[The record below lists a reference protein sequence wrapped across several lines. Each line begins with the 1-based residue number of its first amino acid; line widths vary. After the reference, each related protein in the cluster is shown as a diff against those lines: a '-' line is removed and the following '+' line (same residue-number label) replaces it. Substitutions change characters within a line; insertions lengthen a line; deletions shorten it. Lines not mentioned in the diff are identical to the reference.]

1 MIEAARLTEIL
12 GAPVHRVDR
21 CGGGAAGTVWRVHLR
36 DGATVIAKQARGL
49 DVEARSLSVLAERS
63 RLTVPRVIRAEP
75 DLLVMADLGDSGQID
90 AHAEH
95 HAAELLADLH
105 DRLAP
110 DGRFGLDFDNLIGPL
125 DQPNTPTASWV
136 EFFRERRL
144 LAMAEA
150 AGAEGVLPRSL
161 HARTRT
167 LADRLGELIPDR
179 PPAALIHGDVWGGNV
194 IARDGSIAGFIDP
207 APYHAHAEM
216 ELAFITMFGTFGRGF
231 FDHYSRLRP
240 IEPGFFETRRSVYLL
255 YPILTHIR
263 IYRGGGYVQQF
274 DRTLSELGF

>member
-1 MIEAARLTEIL
+1 MIDAARLSAIL

-21 CGGGAAGTVWRVHLR
+21 CGGGAAGTVWRVHL
-36 DGATVIAKQARGL
+36 GGGSTVIAKQARGL
-49 DVEARSLSVLAERS
+49 DVEARSLSVLADRS
-63 RLTVPRVIRAEP
+63 RLPVPRVIHAESDLLIMSDLGQAGEIDARAERY
-75 DLLVMADLGDSGQID
+75 
-90 AHAEH
+90 
-95 HAAELLADLH
+95 AAELLADLH

-110 DGRFGLDFDNLIGPL
+110 DSRFGLEFDNLIGPL
-125 DQPNTPTASWV
+125 DQPNAPSESWV

-150 AGAEGVLPRSL
+150 AALEGVLPLALR
-161 HARTRT
+161 ARAET

-179 PPAALIHGDVWGGNV
+179 PPAALIHGDVWGGNI
-194 IARDGSIAGFIDP
+194 IARDGRIAGFIDP
-207 APYHAHAEM
+207 APYHAHAEV

-231 FDHYSRLRP
+231 FDHYSKLRP
-240 IEPGFFETRRSVYLL
+240 IESGFFEMRRSIYLL